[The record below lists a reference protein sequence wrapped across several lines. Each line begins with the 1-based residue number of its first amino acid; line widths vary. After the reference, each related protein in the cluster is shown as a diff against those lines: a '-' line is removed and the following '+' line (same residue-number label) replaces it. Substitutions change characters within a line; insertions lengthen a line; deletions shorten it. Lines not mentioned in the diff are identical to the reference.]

1 MTINHP
7 QKHSRWVARQYNET
21 KRKEMTQKSLGQR
34 NKRLRDKPETVVLI
48 FEGKPEQF
56 D

>member
-1 MTINHP
+1 
-7 QKHSRWVARQYNET
+7 VARQYNET
-21 KRKEMTQKSLGQR
+21 KRKGMTQKSLGKR
-34 NKRLRDKPETVVLI
+34 KKRLRDKAETVVLI